1 LLNIEGVIFDIDG
14 TLCKTN
20 QLIFESFRHINKK
33 YSGRNLTDTEI
44 ISYFGPTE
52 TEIISKL
59 FPDKIQE
66 VENDYFDF
74 YKENHNNLAELHEG
88 IEEILKLLQLNKIHL
103 GIYTGKGRRSS
114 EITLTE
120 TGIIDYF
127 DLIVTGDDLK
137 GSKPDCEGARLF
149 LEKFELHPKNVMMVG
164 DAITDILVAR
174 NCGLIGISVT
184 WDSYD
189 KNRVIE
195 YGNNYLFENTSDL
208 LNFFKTNINHRDQ
221 ADR

>member
-1 LLNIEGVIFDIDG
+1 MLNIEGVIFDIDG

-20 QLIFESFRHINKK
+20 QLIFESFRYINKK
-33 YSGRNLTDTEI
+33 YLAKNLTDQEI
-44 ISYFGPTE
+44 ITYFGPTE

-59 FPDKIQE
+59 FPNNFQE
-66 VENDYFDF
+66 VEDDYFNF

-88 IEEILKLLQLNKIHL
+88 IEDILRFLQVNNIYL

-120 TGIIDYF
+120 TCIFDYF
-127 DLIVTGDDLK
+127 DLIVTGDELK
-137 GSKPDCEGARLF
+137 GSKPDCEGAKLF
-149 LEKFELHPKNVMMVG
+149 LDKFSLHPQNVMMVG
-164 DAITDILVAR
+164 DAVTDIVVAR

-195 YGNNYLFENTSDL
+195 YGKNYLFEKTSDL
-208 LNFFKTNINHRDQ
+208 LNFFKTNINHRDRT
-221 ADR
+221 DR